1 MEDPVMLYK
10 MTHVVVFL
18 RTSAEVLLAE
28 ARREVRSGVEGH
40 RSGLACR
47 WRRVSRQL
55 ETMHDKHARS
65 PFFWPHAGFHPSS
78 SSPTTHT
85 PASLLFSTDCQLS
98 CNCRRRCSCWMIP
111 VYCRK
116 IAQLLERSLP
126 LDPGIFHPLIRSSF
140 PLSFHSSSIGSWHIC
155 KGGYAKRYIFLNKWI
170 FFFFFFFLK
179 ILVELL

>member
-1 MEDPVMLYK
+1 MMYK

-28 ARREVRSGVEGH
+28 ARREVRSGVEGY

-65 PFFWPHAGFHPSS
+65 PFFWPHTGFHPF

-116 IAQLLERSLP
+116 IVQLLERSLP
-126 LDPGIFHPLIRSSF
+126 LDPGIFHPLIPFS
-140 PLSFHSSSIGSWHIC
+140 LSRFIC
-155 KGGYAKRYIFLNKWI
+155 RLSAVGIFARVHMQRDTY
-170 FFFFFFFLK
+170 F
-179 ILVELL
+179 